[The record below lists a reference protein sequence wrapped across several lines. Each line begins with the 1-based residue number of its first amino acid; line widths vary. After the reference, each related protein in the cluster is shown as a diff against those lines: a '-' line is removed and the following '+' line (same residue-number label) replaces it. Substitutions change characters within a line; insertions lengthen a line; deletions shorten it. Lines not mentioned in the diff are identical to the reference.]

1 MPSPAILVRLD
12 VPEPLLDTYS
22 AQASNMK
29 VPVEALMADRLARY
43 SAFDAQKPIYFD
55 DTERQELERL
65 IGKNVT
71 SAREVLRILERNSS
85 LSVGTARVTLKPNLL
100 ARLKSRCFIKDFEGW
115 LSTLVVQELERFAG
129 LR

>member
-1 MPSPAILVRLD
+1 MSVLVRLN
-12 VPEPLLDTYS
+12 VAEPLLDTYS
-22 AQASNMK
+22 TQADSMK
-29 VPVEALMADRLARY
+29 VPVESLMASRLERY
-43 SAFDAQKPIYFD
+43 STFDASKPIYFD

-65 IGKNVT
+65 LGKNVT

-85 LSVGTARVTLKPNLL
+85 LSVGSARVTLKPNLL
-100 ARLKSRCFIKDFEGW
+100 ARLKSRCFVADFETW